1 MPLYQPKTWTN
12 DQAPDLDDTNVQYID
27 DGIAGLYNVLFDNA
41 NEFSTS
47 VNYNVGDYV
56 IKDLKLYRFNVDH
69 TAGEWDATQVTQ
81 RHIFE

>member
-1 MPLYQPKTWTN
+1 MPLYQPKDWTN
-12 DQAPDLDDTNVQYID
+12 DEAPAITGDNLDYID
-27 DGIAGLYNVLFDNA
+27 NGIAGLYNVLFDNA

-47 VNYNVGDYV
+47 ANYNVGDYV

-81 RHIFE
+81 RYIFE